1 MRALVLRV
9 LGVLASLA
17 MVLGASAQQPGSGSD
32 SVYAHCEVMPEFI
45 GGDDALFCILGNN
58 VHYPDSA
65 KARGVK
71 GMVYVAFVVEADGA
85 VGEVQVARGV
95 DPLLDAEAV
104 RVVRM
109 MPRFKPGEQD
119 GKAVRCKVHLPIS
132 FTY

>member
-1 MRALVLRV
+1 MCAQVLRV
-9 LGVLASLA
+9 MGLVASVAL
-17 MVLGASAQQPGSGSD
+17 VLGASAQQPGSD

-45 GGDDALFCILGNN
+45 GGDDALFCILGKN

-85 VGEVQVARGV
+85 VSEVQVARGV

-119 GKAVRCKVHLPIS
+119 GKAVRCNVHLPIS
-132 FTY
+132 FTN